1 MTHDTQWQQKHWKP
15 WHRVTGVRLSSWGR
29 RSTENPHKDT
39 TIAIDPTYLGIY
51 NQVQLQGKT
60 GSKYKLAYITGKG

>member
-1 MTHDTQWQQKHWKP
+1 
-15 WHRVTGVRLSSWGR
+15 VTGVRLSSWGR
-29 RSTENPHKDT
+29 RSTESPHKDT